1 MLLLRGGNKKETTK
15 EEPTSKPAEE
25 PQKEKPQKESTAL
38 TVLPKLQ
45 HALIPISEAQD
56 KTPRKKWW
64 EGTKELEF
72 FKDVFSKIWSE
83 KNPLGGTIKWKPT
96 KALSPIVRPEKKR
109 IPTIGKEVPH
119 GRAITEIPEDDVSQE
134 RMDKLNKRTREM
146 ADMKNTAKLQLK
158 IPPVIILG
166 ETPSSEQQTTPSEKT
181 FINKLRDLFKWV
193 TGDMSEAAKMMR
205 ASVEER
211 AKESAERMR
220 IFGPPNNRNDE
231 YLGMNARYNYVKSL
245 WRDKEIYKNSNMLQD
260 LRLSEGINVDTSK
273 IAPILQ
279 RYIEKNM
286 FSAQTGGGFF
296 KNVFGAATLYLGQP
310 SIEKT
315 RAQIDAFNQILSE
328 ARQKILGVVNSI
340 AGQKST
346 LEAMRKQGDVQF
358 GKNGEYLRGTPEARL
373 LFDSLEN
380 NESLLKSYLADVAK
394 IDDIIAHSHGNINK
408 VFKLISFSAPEFQN
422 MNQTIQNINA
432 GLDKNGKVLKFQK
445 RTAEILNYTLQL
457 MSRSIGQMW
466 KNWMAQLNPITQ
478 IKKLFQD
485 FMSYNVKWKRT
496 MNVIKYNIRAIS
508 KSIMNDIAQ
517 QLVNIIGFFDII
529 SMKIQAAF
537 GKKPIS
543 LFDRSAADAE
553 RMTEALEEAS
563 NVTAGFDELHDI
575 SGEIGAGSADMNF
588 FGDIYTP
595 QLSEKWKEL
604 AKEIGDL
611 FAGIITGD
619 LGFGDV
625 MVKILDIA
633 WKGLVALGDS
643 IWKFI
648 KSTVWPMIKDAWL
661 DILAWILAAFIAW
674 KGLKVIG
681 SLLWDALFGGFTKA
695 SIGGLF
701 SNIGAWILKTL
712 GTTAFGSGM
721 IEGFARLFVGDGL
734 ISILGRLFTGQA
746 TVAAFGGWGQLLGT
760 IFSQAFVGILG
771 LTIAGVAIAKGSDTM
786 RKNAAYNMGIDD
798 AGGDSKDK
806 KSNLG
811 AGIGTTIGTT
821 IGGAVTGFALGK
833 FFGVPGALI
842 GAGIGAVAGILTAV
856 LSPAIEKVTANI
868 KEANNELLKT
878 EQYEGRV
885 QGFSSQVTVFDEQL
899 NLLKQSLD
907 LSTQSIYN
915 QGEKL
920 GISKTRIDELV
931 KSTQDGT
938 FNTDMLTSSELEL
951 GASLT
956 DLASKQKHVTEVSGR
971 LEEAQKKLLKAQTDL
986 SIAQDIAAGNFEVAA
1001 ARIEVAEAQAVYS
1014 TKEATA
1020 KRIALFKETSKE
1032 ERLNLLQNLTPEQ
1045 RTRMIEYTG
1054 VTETETKKLNKIW
1067 KELGVAEETA
1077 LLDGIGE
1084 ETQNTYKQNLENLKT
1099 ETNSFATFI
1108 QKVWDKIKEIWN
1120 KLFGNNSKTT
1130 VTIDSSGGKTE
1141 MSSKKTASFA
1151 VGTNYVPNTGLA
1163 YLHQGEAVIPAKY
1176 NRPYE
1181 PTTGY
1186 SDEQIAELINAVN
1199 SMNQTVQQGI
1209 TINGQFVQRGS
1220 DLVAT
1225 VERAN
1230 SKISNSI
1237 LNKKQY
1243 AR

>member
-45 HALIPISEAQD
+45 HALVPISEAQD

-83 KNPLGGTIKWKPT
+83 KNPLGETIKWKPT

-193 TGDMSEAAKMMR
+193 TGDMSEAAKMMQ

-373 LFDSLEN
+373 LFDSFEN

-445 RTAEILNYTLQL
+445 RTAEILNYTFQL

-485 FMSYNVKWKRT
+485 FMNYNVKWKRT

-543 LFDRSAADAE
+543 LFNRSAADAE

-604 AKEIGDL
+604 AEEIGNL

-695 SIGGLF
+695 NIFSTVSSLF
-701 SNIGAWILKTL
+701 GASS
-712 GTTAFGSGM
+712 FGSGILLAFQTLFAGGKYSLIGTLGEMFTNSAAITKAGSWGSM
-721 IEGFARLFVGDGL
+721 IGFALTKGLLAALGVYATYQITDYFGDK
-734 ISILGRLFTGQA
+734 A
-746 TVAAFGGWGQLLGT
+746 VDVADYNL
-760 IFSQAFVGILG
+760 
-771 LTIAGVAIAKGSDTM
+771 GVAS
-786 RKNAAYNMGIDD
+786 
-798 AGGDSKDK
+798 AGGKEKDK
-806 KSNLG
+806 KSNIGNALGGILLG
-811 AGIGTTIGTT
+811 AGTGAATGGVIG
-821 IGGAVTGFALGK
+821 
-833 FFGVPGALI
+833 GVPGAVI
-842 GAGIGAVAGILTAV
+842 GGIIGGIAGIIQTALRPALESSAVAAKAL
-856 LSPAIEKVTANI
+856 
-868 KEANNELLKT
+868 NNELQNLT
-878 EQYEGRV
+878 YY
-885 QGFSSQVTVFDEQL
+885 QGQTQALSSQVSVFDEQL

-907 LSTQSIYN
+907 LSTQSVYD

-1108 QKVWDKIKEIWN
+1108 QNVWNKIKEIWN

>member
-1 MLLLRGGNKKETTK
+1 MLLLKDGNKKDKAREESISKPVEESQK
-15 EEPTSKPAEE
+15 EEPR
-25 PQKEKPQKESTAL
+25 KESTAL
-38 TVLPKLQ
+38 TILPKLQ
-45 HALIPISEAQD
+45 QALIPISEAQD
-56 KTPRKKWW
+56 KTPKKKWW
-64 EGTKELEF
+64 EGIKELEL
-72 FKDVFSKIWSE
+72 FKDMFSKIWTE
-83 KNPLGGTIKWKPT
+83 KNPLGETTKWKPT

-109 IPTIGKEVPH
+109 IPTVGKEVPH
-119 GRAITEIPEDDVSQE
+119 GRAINEIPEDDVSQE
-134 RMDKLNKRTREM
+134 RIDKLNKRTREM
-146 ADMKNTAKLQLK
+146 ADMKNVAKLQLK

-166 ETPSSEQQTTPSEKT
+166 ETPSSEQQMTPSGKT
-181 FINKLRDLFKWV
+181 FIDKLRDLFKWV
-193 TGDMSEAAKMMR
+193 TGDMSEAAKMIQ
-205 ASVEER
+205 ASAEER

-220 IFGPPNNRNDE
+220 VFGPPNNRGDE
-231 YLGMNARYNYVKSL
+231 NLGMNARYNYVKSL
-245 WRDKEIYKNSNMLQD
+245 WRNKEGYKNSNMLQD

-310 SIEKT
+310 SLEKT
-315 RAQIDAFNQILSE
+315 RAQIEAFNQILSE

-340 AGQKST
+340 EGQKST

-358 GKNGEYLRGTPEARL
+358 GENGEYLRGTPEARL

-394 IDDIIAHSHGNINK
+394 IDDIIAHSHGNMSK
-408 VFKLISFSAPEFQN
+408 MFKLISFSAPEFQN
-422 MNQTIQNINA
+422 MNQTVQNINA

-445 RTAEILNYTLQL
+445 RTAEILNYTFQL
-457 MSRSIGQMW
+457 MARSIGQMW

-517 QLVNIIGFFDII
+517 KLVNIIGFFDII

-575 SGEIGAGSADMNF
+575 SGEIGTSSADMNF

-604 AKEIGDL
+604 AEEIGDL
-611 FAGIITGD
+611 FAGVITGD
-619 LGFGDV
+619 LGFSDA
-625 MVKILDIA
+625 MAKILDIA
-633 WKGLVALGDS
+633 WEGLVALGDS

-648 KSTVWPMIKDAWL
+648 KDTVWPMIKDNWL
-661 DILAWILAAFIAW
+661 DILAWILAAFVAW

-681 SLLWDALFGGFTKA
+681 SLLWNALFGAFTKA
-695 SIGGLF
+695 NIANAISSLF
-701 SNIGAWILKTL
+701 GATS
-712 GTTAFGSGM
+712 FGSGIALAFQTLFAGGKYSLIGTLGEMFTNSAAITAASSWGSM
-721 IEGFARLFVGDGL
+721 IGFALTKGLLAALGVYATYKITDYFGDK
-734 ISILGRLFTGQA
+734 A
-746 TVAAFGGWGQLLGT
+746 VDVADYNL
-760 IFSQAFVGILG
+760 
-771 LTIAGVAIAKGSDTM
+771 GVASV
-786 RKNAAYNMGIDD
+786 
-798 AGGDSKDK
+798 GGKEKDK
-806 KSNLG
+806 KSNTGNVLG
-811 AGIGTTIGTT
+811 GILGGIATGAATGGI
-821 IGGAVTGFALGK
+821 IGGGL
-833 FFGVPGALI
+833 PGAII
-842 GAGIGAVAGILTAV
+842 GGIIGGIAGTIQTVLRPALEDAAVAAKAL
-856 LSPAIEKVTANI
+856 
-868 KEANNELLKT
+868 NNEFQNLT
-878 EQYEGRV
+878 FY
-885 QGFSSQVTVFDEQL
+885 QGQTQTLSSQVSVFDEQL

-907 LSTQSIYN
+907 LSTQSVYD

-920 GISKTRIDELV
+920 GISKTRMDELI

-951 GASLT
+951 GTSLT
-956 DLASKQKHVTEVSGR
+956 DLANKQKHVTEVSGK
-971 LEEAQKKLLKAQTDL
+971 LEEAQRKLLKAQTDL
-986 SIAQDIAAGNFEVAA
+986 SIAQDVAAGNFEVAA

-1014 TKEATA
+1014 TEEATA

-1045 RTRMIEYTG
+1045 RARMIEYTG
-1054 VTETETKKLNKIW
+1054 ATETETKKLNKIW

-1084 ETQNTYKQNLENLKT
+1084 ETQNKYKQNLENLKT

-1108 QKVWDKIKEIWN
+1108 QSVWNKIKEIWN

-1130 VTIDSSGGKTE
+1130 VTINSSDGKTE

-1230 SKISNSI
+1230 SKISNSV

>member
-83 KNPLGGTIKWKPT
+83 KNPLGETIKWKPT

-119 GRAITEIPEDDVSQE
+119 GRAITEIPEDNVSQE

-193 TGDMSEAAKMMR
+193 TGDMSEAAKMMQ

-422 MNQTIQNINA
+422 MNRTIQNINA

-445 RTAEILNYTLQL
+445 RTAEILNYTFQL

-485 FMSYNVKWKRT
+485 FMNYNVKWKRT

-543 LFDRSAADAE
+543 LFNRSAADAE

-604 AKEIGDL
+604 AEEIGNL

-695 SIGGLF
+695 NIFSAVSSLF
-701 SNIGAWILKTL
+701 GASS
-712 GTTAFGSGM
+712 FGSGILLAFQTLFAGGKYSLIGTLGEMFTNSAAITKAGSWGSM
-721 IEGFARLFVGDGL
+721 IGFALTKGLLAALGVYATYQITDYFGDK
-734 ISILGRLFTGQA
+734 A
-746 TVAAFGGWGQLLGT
+746 VDVADYNL
-760 IFSQAFVGILG
+760 
-771 LTIAGVAIAKGSDTM
+771 GVAS
-786 RKNAAYNMGIDD
+786 
-798 AGGDSKDK
+798 AGGKEKDK
-806 KSNLG
+806 KSNIGNALGGILLG
-811 AGIGTTIGTT
+811 AGTGAATGGVIG
-821 IGGAVTGFALGK
+821 
-833 FFGVPGALI
+833 GVPGAVI
-842 GAGIGAVAGILTAV
+842 GGIIGGIAGIIQTALRPALESSAVAAKAL
-856 LSPAIEKVTANI
+856 
-868 KEANNELLKT
+868 NNELQNLT
-878 EQYEGRV
+878 YY
-885 QGFSSQVTVFDEQL
+885 QGQTQALSSQVNVFDEQL

-907 LSTQSIYN
+907 LSTQSIYD

-956 DLASKQKHVTEVSGR
+956 DLANKQKHVTEVSGR

-1045 RTRMIEYTG
+1045 RSRMIEYTG
-1054 VTETETKKLNKIW
+1054 ATETETKKLNKIW

-1108 QKVWDKIKEIWN
+1108 QNVWNKIKEIWN

-1186 SDEQIAELINAVN
+1186 SDEQIAELINIVN

>member
-1 MLLLRGGNKKETTK
+1 MLLLRGGNKKELTK
-15 EEPTSKPAEE
+15 EQPTSKPAEE

-83 KNPLGGTIKWKPT
+83 KNPLGETIKWKPT

-193 TGDMSEAAKMMR
+193 TGDMSEAAKMMQ

-445 RTAEILNYTLQL
+445 RTAEILNYTFQL

-485 FMSYNVKWKRT
+485 FMNYNVKWKRT

-543 LFDRSAADAE
+543 LFNRSAADAE

-604 AKEIGDL
+604 AKEIGNL

-695 SIGGLF
+695 NIFSAVSSLFGASSFGCGILLAFQTLFAGGKYSLIG
-701 SNIGAWILKTL
+701 TL
-712 GTTAFGSGM
+712 GEMFTNSAAITKAGSWGSM
-721 IEGFARLFVGDGL
+721 IGFALTKGLLAALGVYATYQITDYFGDK
-734 ISILGRLFTGQA
+734 A
-746 TVAAFGGWGQLLGT
+746 VDVADYNL
-760 IFSQAFVGILG
+760 
-771 LTIAGVAIAKGSDTM
+771 GVAS
-786 RKNAAYNMGIDD
+786 
-798 AGGDSKDK
+798 AGGKEKDK
-806 KSNLG
+806 KSNIGNALGGILLG
-811 AGIGTTIGTT
+811 AGTGAATGGVIG
-821 IGGAVTGFALGK
+821 
-833 FFGVPGALI
+833 GVPGAVI
-842 GAGIGAVAGILTAV
+842 GGIIGGIAGIIQTALRPALESSAVAAKAL
-856 LSPAIEKVTANI
+856 
-868 KEANNELLKT
+868 NNELQNLT
-878 EQYEGRV
+878 YY
-885 QGFSSQVTVFDEQL
+885 QGQTQALSSQVNVFDEQL

-907 LSTQSIYN
+907 LSTQSIYD

-956 DLASKQKHVTEVSGR
+956 DLANKQKHVTEVSGR

-1045 RTRMIEYTG
+1045 RSRMIEYTG
-1054 VTETETKKLNKIW
+1054 ATETETKKLNKIW

-1108 QKVWDKIKEIWN
+1108 QNVWNKIKEIWN

-1186 SDEQIAELINAVN
+1186 SDEQIAELINIVN

-1230 SKISNSI
+1230 SRISNSI